1 MGSRLL
7 MQGYHVSEGYIGGP
21 GRTQLSKGPD
31 IAASISIS
39 HYSIFTSDSF
49 RWPVYCNTSAGAK
62 CSSDCD
68 QTPAGPW
75 PSSESDAGRR
85 SQVAGAAH
93 LRTGHGRA
101 EMRPGVNCKVQC
113 ICMTYS
119 MYYTYTYTTG
129 YAILAVAS
137 ASRSGEHV
145 DRAA

>member
-1 MGSRLL
+1 MGSIAYARLSIRRL
-7 MQGYHVSEGYIGGP
+7 YRRSWTNATI
-21 GRTQLSKGPD
+21 KG
-31 IAASISIS
+31 SRHCV